1 MTRPPLCIFHA
12 KCTDGYAA
20 AYAVRCAL
28 GDIDFHEGYYNAPP
42 PDVAGRDVIIV
53 DFSYKRDVLIE
64 MARVAK
70 HVLVLDH
77 HKTAKEDIGDLTA
90 APKWRLFERIQIAEG
105 MPGIILGTFDM
116 ERSGAGLAW
125 DYFMEGL
132 PRPWLID
139 LIETRDLWNR
149 DSFRWEP
156 ARMAHAYLNSFPFT
170 FDEWDEHMRVTM
182 EEQGQAMV
190 LREGAAILRQHD
202 RDVEE
207 MIGATKRRMKIGGH
221 DVPVANLGPMLA
233 SDAGHVM
240 SKGEPFSASY
250 FDGAR
255 GRLFSLRS
263 ADDGLDV
270 SEIAKAYGGGGH
282 AHAAGFKVELGW
294 NGDP

>member
-1 MTRPPLCIFHA
+1 MTQQLCIYHA

-20 AYAVRCAL
+20 AWIIHRVL
-28 GDIDFHEGYYNAPP
+28 GSTGVDFHEGYYGAPP
-42 PDVAGRDVIIV
+42 PNVDGRRVIIV
-53 DFSYKRDVLIE
+53 DFSYPRDVMMGIIDRCEAL
-64 MARVAK
+64 
-70 HVLVLDH
+70 LVLDH
-77 HKTAKEDIGDLTA
+77 HKTAEADLA
-90 APKWRLFERIQIAEG
+90 SLCPGSEKVQI
-105 MPGIILGTFDM
+105 LFDM
-116 ERSGAGLAW
+116 SRSGAGLTW
-125 DYFMEGL
+125 DYSCGGS
-132 PRPWLID
+132 RPWLID
-139 LIETRDLWNR
+139 LVETRDLWRR
-149 DSFRWEP
+149 DDMNWEK
-156 ARMAHAYLNSFPFT
+156 ARLAHAYVNSFPFT
-170 FDEWDEHMRVTM
+170 FNEWDEHMRVTM
-182 EEQGQAMV
+182 AEGGQAMV

-207 MIGATKRRMKIGGH
+207 MIGATKRRMKIGGY

-233 SDAGHVM
+233 SDAGHLM

-270 SEIAKAYGGGGH
+270 SEIAKSYGGGGH